1 MSLSQWFTSVVNTAG
16 RHWWLAL
23 SERTHTPGMCIG
35 VRSSQYQYMLSF
47 ITVHTASLVVSI
59 RICYLYITVHT
70 ASLVVSISICYLYI
84 TVHTA
89 SLVPRLPYW
98 CSISINCY
106 FKVLH
111 LSPRFWVF
119 SNTWSWICYFKVV
132 HSTASL
138 LEVILDMNCN
148 LLYVSLFSIPFFT
161 NLIL

>member
-1 MSLSQWFTSVVNTAG
+1 MSPSQWFTSVVNTAG

-35 VRSSQYQYMLSF
+35 VRSSQYQYMQSF

-59 RICYLYITVHT
+59 G
-70 ASLVVSISICYLYI
+70 ICYLYI

-106 FKVLH
+106 FKVVH